1 MKNSF
6 AFFGR
11 QARQFQ
17 FLERGSRHGGNLR
30 PMRCRMRRDFS
41 RFAQFSVGRVVIELQ
56 GEQHQGHSVEFSV
69 EVRQKVGVAA
79 MFARK
84 ITGADG
90 KFRCH
95 AVFLRAG
102 FPPQPRE
109 IFNCEGLY
117 PQAR

>member
-1 MKNSF
+1 M
-6 AFFGR
+6 
-11 QARQFQ
+11 
-17 FLERGSRHGGNLR
+17 
-30 PMRCRMRRDFS
+30 
-41 RFAQFSVGRVVIELQ
+41 IELQ
-56 GEQHQGHSVEFSV
+56 REQHQGHSVEFSI
-69 EVRQKVGVAA
+69 EVRQKIGVAA

-84 ITGADG
+84 IIGADGDKIRHTSREDG